1 MEANWR
7 TGATGLMNKKGTI
20 GIAVAACALGVTVLY
35 NFPPTQY
42 SFYPRCPFFAA
53 THLLCPGCGSTRA
66 LYWLLHGN
74 MRAAWHY
81 NALFTLLGP
90 VVLGWLA
97 FCCYRVMRYD
107 QVPKI
112 AIPRTVT
119 ACLVVAT
126 VLFAVARNTVLAF

>member
-1 MEANWR
+1 MEEIRGSATSGLMKLR
-7 TGATGLMNKKGTI
+7 FITGAM
-20 GIAVAACALGVTVLY
+20 AVASLLACAVVY
-35 NFPPTQY
+35 NFPPGEY
-42 SFYPRCPFFAA
+42 GFYPRCPFFSA

-74 MRAAWHY
+74 LRAAWHY

-90 VVLGWLA
+90 VVLAWLA

-107 QVPKI
+107 QVPKL